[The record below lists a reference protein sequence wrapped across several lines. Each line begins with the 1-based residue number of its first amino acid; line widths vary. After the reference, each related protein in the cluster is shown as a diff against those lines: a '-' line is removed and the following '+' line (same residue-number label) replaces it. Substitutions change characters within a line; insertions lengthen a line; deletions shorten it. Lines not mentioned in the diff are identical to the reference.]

1 MYVCIY
7 TAKLTRNSKVL
18 TLLATGYRHDATK
31 IIVHQ
36 VLTPRG
42 LIGLATDTLDYST
55 VEIRELFGLLA
66 GVYHHR
72 HRHRHPRNYRRESEP
87 EHEHDSEDYGYYD
100 YEVEYGDGD
109 GDGDGGD
116 DGEGDGDEEKSTYP
130 LLIHCTQG
138 KDRTGLI
145 VILLLLLLLSPE
157 SQPSPSAQPST
168 QPSTQLSS
176 AEAEAEAKITTA
188 IKTDYTRS
196 EPELHLEADER
207 LAELAELGIPA
218 SFLECPPR
226 FPDAV
231 GAHLRDRYGGVVGYL
246 EYIGVGGKVVEG
258 VRKGLSLS

>member
-1 MYVCIY
+1 MYA
-7 TAKLTRNSKVL
+7 AKLTRNSKVL

-66 GVYHHR
+66 GVYRHR
-72 HRHRHPRNYRRESEP
+72 HRHRHPRYYRREHES
-87 EHEHDSEDYGYYD
+87 EHEHDGEDYGYYD
-100 YEVEYGDGD
+100 YEVEYGDGE
-109 GDGDGGD
+109 GEGE
-116 DGEGDGDEEKSTYP
+116 GEGDGDEEKSTYP

-157 SQPSPSAQPST
+157 SQPSPSAQLST
-168 QPSTQLSS
+168 QPSSTEAQ
-176 AEAEAEAKITTA
+176 AEAKAKAEAKAEAKIETA

-218 SFLECPPR
+218 NFLECPPR

-246 EYIGVGGKVVEG
+246 EYIGVGGEVVEG
-258 VRKGLSLS
+258 VRKGLLLS